1 MHSPTT
7 RLRLRAMGAG
17 LAAAAL
23 VATTGLA
30 AVADDP
36 DIKDLGSAADYGQ
49 AVEVPSI
56 EEQLAHYKDAVV
68 PGRWLVGLSISPGK
82 LVSAAKAE
90 GVDVRV
96 VASFDKAWNGASVA
110 VDDSQ
115 IHTVSRLA
123 GVTGVYPVLE
133 VTQPVLDEETTPA
146 VEYAK
151 QLTGAEYANN
161 ELGFT
166 GEGIKVGIIDSGI
179 DYNHPDFGGSG
190 TNDQT
195 KDFPGDR
202 VVWGY
207 DFVGDAYDA
216 SSDDAAV
223 ATPKPDQWP
232 DDCGGHGTHVAGIV
246 GANGE
251 IQGVA
256 PDVQF
261 GSYRVFGCDG
271 SSSSD
276 IIVAAMDRAKADGM
290 DIVNMS
296 LGASYATWPSYPT
309 AVAADNLVEDGVVV
323 VVSQGNSGTG
333 GIFSGGAPSVAHNVI
348 SVGSVDNSQ
357 FMAHYIATAGGLELP
372 YFGATGAPDFEP
384 GASFEIMA
392 ANPILGCSTA
402 PPAPAAEEGLALLVS
417 RGTCS
422 FHEKAVNAQAAGY
435 DALLIA
441 NNTTGVINATV
452 EGATPITIPVATTLK
467 TDGDALLAEINAN
480 GSTTITFSE
489 DQKRFDNPTGG
500 YQSDFSSY
508 GLAADLTLKPDVSAP
523 GGSIYS
529 TYPLEEGGYA
539 SLGGTSMAAPHV
551 AGAAAL
557 LLEAKPD
564 LDPFEVRTALTN
576 TADPFEW
583 GLAAGAGYI
592 EPVHRQGGGM
602 IDIPQAITTAV
613 TVEDSKIS
621 LGEGEA
627 GPISTTLTVTNDS
640 DEEKTFT
647 LGAEHGIA
655 TYNKINSAGTPVM
668 QFAIANADVVF
679 SGDTVTVPARS
690 TATVTVTIGE
700 DFGMDGI
707 IYGGWITLTS
717 ETEDFVVPF
726 AGLSGDYQALET
738 LTMAYT
744 TYVDEDGVLQIAEPF
759 HEYSMVDGD
768 YPYIY
773 FNLAYP
779 VSGLYFDIY
788 RANEDGTKGEK
799 VHENFINY
807 VTYLDQGRFAAA
819 ATLAWDGT
827 YQGNAGRNG
836 KVRRVENGDY
846 ILEVRILKALGDPN
860 NPDHWESW
868 DSTPITIAY
877 GEGADTSAGNGPQP
891 GRGGGSKRP

>member
-1 MHSPTT
+1 MYSPTKRT
-7 RLRLRAMGAG
+7 RLRAVGAG

-23 VATTGLA
+23 VATTGL
-30 AVADDP
+30 VASAEDP
-36 DIKDLGSAADYGQ
+36 GSKDLGSAADYGQ
-49 AVEVPSI
+49 AVEIPSI

-68 PGRWLVGLSISPGK
+68 PGRWLVGLSISPSK

-96 VASFDKAWNGASVA
+96 VASYDKAWNGASVA

-115 IHTVSRLA
+115 IQTVSRLA

-146 VEYAK
+146 IEYAK
-151 QLTGAEYANN
+151 QLTGADVANN
-161 ELGFT
+161 EHGYT
-166 GEGIKVGIIDSGI
+166 GEGVKVGIIDSGI

-202 VVWGY
+202 VAWGY
-207 DFVGDAYDA
+207 DFVGDAYD
-216 SSDDAAV
+216 SGSDDAAV

-246 GANGE
+246 GADGGV
-251 IQGVA
+251 QGVA

-276 IIVAAMDRAKADGM
+276 IIMAAMDMARADGM

-309 AVAADNLVEDGVVV
+309 AVAADKLVEDGVVV

-333 GIFSGGAPSVAHNVI
+333 GVFSGGAPSVAHNVI

-357 FMAHYIATAGGLELP
+357 FMANYIASAGGLEFP

-384 GASFEIMA
+384 SASFDIVA
-392 ANPILGCSTA
+392 ADPYLACA
-402 PPAPAAEEGLALLVS
+402 PVAAATEEGQALLVS

-422 FHEKAVNAQAAGY
+422 FHIKAVNAQEAGY

-467 TDGDALLAEINAN
+467 TDGDALLAEINAT

-564 LDPFEVRTALTN
+564 LDPFEVRTTLTN

-583 GLAAGAGYI
+583 GLVTGAGLV
-592 EPVHRQGGGM
+592 EPVHRQGGGL
-602 IDIPQAITTAV
+602 IDIPQAIMTAV
-613 TVEDSKIS
+613 TIEDSTIS

-640 DEEKTFT
+640 DEEKTFA
-647 LGAEHGIA
+647 LGVEHGVA
-655 TYNKINSAGTPVM
+655 TYGPSNNPGFYILD
-668 QFAIANADVVF
+668 ADVEF
-679 SGDTVTVPARS
+679 SADSVTVPAAG
-690 TATVTVTIGE
+690 TATFTVVISE
-700 DFGMDGI
+700 DFGVDGA

-717 ETEDFVVPF
+717 ETEEFVVPF
-726 AGLSGDYQALET
+726 AGLSGDYQALT
-738 LTMAYT
+738 ALNMAYT
-744 TYVDEDGVLQIAEPF
+744 TYVEDGELYIAEPF

-788 RANEDGTKGEK
+788 RANPDGSKGEK
-799 VHENFINY
+799 VHSNFINY
-807 VTYLDQGRFAAA
+807 VTLLEQGRFAAA

-836 KVRRVENGDY
+836 KVRRVADGDY

-868 DSTPITIAY
+868 DSSPITIAY
-877 GEGADTSAGNGPQP
+877 GDGADTSAGNGPQP
-891 GRGGGSKRP
+891 GRGGGNKRP